1 MNNDLSETCM
11 LILEY
16 LWLRNTPVRFSD
28 IMSYCN
34 DVKKKNWKKQTI
46 NTFLSRL
53 AKKGLIIVDKSNSR
67 ALYSPVLSQ
76 EDYYQQQA
84 QKIVDDSYQGSLK
97 NFICAF
103 TGHHKLTDKEKKE
116 LLDYIERL

>member
-1 MNNDLSETCM
+1 MPNELSDACM

-16 LWLRNTPVRFSD
+16 LWSRDTPARFSE

-53 AKKGLIIVDKSNSR
+53 AKKGLICVDKNHSR
-67 ALYSPVLSQ
+67 AEYFPALSQ

-84 QKIVDDSYQGSLK
+84 KKIVDESYHGSIK
-97 NFICAF
+97 NFIYAF
-103 TGHHKLTDKEKKE
+103 TGCHKLTDKEKDE
-116 LLDYIERL
+116 LLEFIERL